1 MPDVVKLDVP
11 LFIRLLELAR
21 EDVKQDADL
30 HDVAEAVIRL
40 SQEGVAT
47 MADYDSIVGF
57 MQKQGDTASKEEYAP
72 DDIRRFKQ
80 IVDLA
85 DNGEPTEYTNTP
97 KEEYAAMDAVTSKAG
112 GGWQTPKDPADIKG
126 EHPSLYPGK
135 VYGVR

>member
-1 MPDVVKLDVP
+1 MDIVKLDVP

-40 SQEGVAT
+40 SQQGPVT
-47 MADYDSIVGF
+47 MAAYDQIVSF
-57 MQKQGDTASKEEYAP
+57 MNKQGDTASKEEYAP

-85 DNGEPTEYTNTP
+85 ASGKPTEYSNTP
-97 KEEYAAMDAVTSKAG
+97 REEYAGIEAVTTAAG
-112 GGWQTPKDPADIKG
+112 GGMQTPKHPADIRG
-126 EHPSLYPGK
+126 EHPSIYPGK
-135 VYGVR
+135 VYGAK

>member
-1 MPDVVKLDVP
+1 MRVQEIIRSILDMIDNAETTENIPRPDEEVPNEQFYDDDV
-11 LFIRLLELAR
+11 
-21 EDVKQDADL
+21 
-30 HDVAEAVIRL
+30 
-40 SQEGVAT
+40 
-47 MADYDSIVGF
+47 
-57 MQKQGDTASKEEYAP
+57 
-72 DDIRRFKQ
+72 RRFRQ

-85 DNGEPTEYTNTP
+85 DSGETTEYTNTP